1 MARNKASE
9 MVLHLQSDHKKSQ
22 EHKYPRTSHS
32 VDHFTQSEW

>member
-22 EHKYPRTSHS
+22 EHKYSRTSHS